1 MPIQI
6 PSGTIR
12 DTLTAAA
19 TTKTLLCDFIKDE
32 VVAAGW
38 TVASGASGAWV
49 LDSAIFNANQ
59 IRITVD
65 NLGTNCARVQCKK
78 VNDTQAQTNFMFVLP
93 GVAWRQI
100 SYNQQFFL
108 FVPGTEVARGNVM
121 VSALYTPSDI
131 LGSPTPNAIAI
142 SNAISDTDATNRFSF
157 RSIPHAGSGG
167 MSGTVYCNY
176 NGTFWNAINSVGIG
190 WPQISIPRGDGNNAV
205 AQLGCQTYKDGSK
218 LVTEPLV
225 GFGNTGQGDVAEVA
239 GQLWGM
245 FITSEVRA
253 LDTTI
258 TFNGRTY
265 RTVGVYSAASNPS
278 RGIGSLMAL
287 VA

>member
-6 PSGTIR
+6 PGGTIR
-12 DTLTAAA
+12 NTLTAAA

-38 TVASGASGAWV
+38 TVASGSSGAWV
-49 LDSAIFNANQ
+49 LDSAIVNANQ

-65 NLGTNCARVQCKK
+65 NLGTNCARVLCRK

-93 GVAWRQI
+93 GVAWRI
-100 SYNQQFFL
+100 IAYNQQFFL
-108 FVPGTEVARGNVM
+108 FVPGTEVARGQIL
-121 VSALYTPSDI
+121 VSALYVPSDI
-131 LGSPTPNAIAI
+131 LGSPTPVAIGL
-142 SNAISDTDATNRFSF
+142 SNAISDTDATNRFGF
-157 RSIPHAGSGG
+157 RSTPHGN

-176 NGTFWNAINSVGIG
+176 NGNFWNAINSGAIG
-190 WPQISIPRGDGNNAV
+190 WPQISVPRGEGQTTVVNT
-205 AQLGCQTYKDGSK
+205 GCLTYKDGSK

-225 GFGNTGQGDVAEVA
+225 GYGNLDQTHIAEVA

-245 FITSEVRA
+245 FVTSELRT
-253 LDTTI
+253 LDSTV

-265 RTVGVYSAASNPS
+265 MTVGNWAGGSARAS
-278 RGIGSLMAL
+278 GSLMAL